1 MLALQGD
8 FALHRRMFER
18 LGIASIELR
27 TPDDLGAIDGLVVPG
42 GESSTMSMMLERS
55 SLFDPIAVRLAAGLP
70 AFGTCAG
77 AIVLGSEILD
87 GRDDQRCFGA
97 IDISVRRNAYGRQV
111 DSFECEVLVDGID
124 DPMRASFVRA
134 PVIERVGDEVSVSAM
149 FEGRPVVCMHE
160 SVVVAT
166 FHPELDD
173 DPSLHAW
180 WLQNCI

>member
-1 MLALQGD
+1 ML
-8 FALHRRMFER
+8 ER
-18 LGIASIELR
+18 LDITSVEVR
-27 TPDDLGAIDGLVVPG
+27 TPDDLGSIDGLVIPG
-42 GESSTMSMMLERS
+42 GESSTMSMMLVRS
-55 SLFDPIAVRLAAGLP
+55 ALFDPIAEQLVAGLP

-111 DSFECEVLVDGID
+111 DSFECEVMVDGID
-124 DPMRASFVRA
+124 EPMRASFVRA

-149 FEGRPVVCMHE
+149 SEGRPVVCMHG